1 MPDLGAENL
10 NILQT
15 AAGHLA
21 AIGLDRL
28 GKGPAGALISPAT
41 WIYNFK
47 SQGST
52 PSSVDIGYWG
62 VSLAGGIFAPVSL
75 AASYVKALVDDD
87 IQRKVAE
94 VRRSE
99 AASPYCRGILALT
112 GWGPPSSIAGQFAS
126 AGATTWQHQN
136 GVWVTILDG
145 SGKMIPNFSPSCYRA
160 IVRPVWPL
168 RLAAGGSGYVTTD
181 KFLR

>member
-1 MPDLGAENL
+1 MADPVGENL
-10 NILQT
+10 NVFQT

-28 GKGPAGALISPAT
+28 GKGPFGAVISPAT

-47 SQGST
+47 TQGST
-52 PSSVDIGYWG
+52 PSSVDLGYWG
-62 VSLAGGIFAPVSL
+62 VSLAGGLFAPVSL
-75 AASYVKALVDDD
+75 AASYIKALVDDD
-87 IQRKVAE
+87 IQRKVLEA
-94 VRRSE
+94 RRSE
-99 AASPYCRGILALT
+99 SSSPYSKGILALT
-112 GWGPPSSIAGQFAS
+112 GWGPPSSLAGKFAS

-136 GVWVTILDG
+136 GVWVTVLDG
-145 SGKMIPNFSPSCYRA
+145 AGKMIPNFRPKCYRA

-168 RLAAGGSGYVTTD
+168 QQAQGDAYVTTD